1 MPPTVYLLIR
11 LLHFAGMAVWFGGAL
26 TLSSDVRK
34 TLARGKPHT
43 DVLAARVDRSLSIG
57 AVAAT
62 VTMGTGLGMI
72 FAQGGFGAISPRI
85 HAGFALALVTFA
97 VELLALRPAV
107 GKLGQAL
114 ASGEEKDLK
123 ALQGRIG
130 MLTGVLH
137 ALKLVILVLM
147 VWKS

>member
-57 AVAAT
+57 AVAAI

-85 HAGFALALVTFA
+85 HAGFALALVAFA

-137 ALKLVILVLM
+137 SLKLVIMVLM

>member
-1 MPPTVYLLIR
+1 MPPTLYLVIR
-11 LLHFAGMAVWFGGAL
+11 LLHFAGMAVWFGGAM

-57 AVAAT
+57 AVAAI
-62 VTMGTGLGMI
+62 VTMGTGLAMI

-85 HAGFALALVTFA
+85 HAGFALALVAFA

-107 GKLGQAL
+107 AKLGQAL

-123 ALQGRIG
+123 SLQGRIG

-137 ALKLVILVLM
+137 TLKLVILVLM
-147 VWKS
+147 VWKT